1 MPKKERGKKE
11 ESPKNNKI
19 NAYIAGSGI
28 VAEQRITETL
38 EKEVEV
44 EAEDRD
50 EAEQIVSDAW
60 HNSEYIL
67 DAEDFKGV
75 TFKAEP
81 PARKRESYER

>member
-1 MPKKERGKKE
+1 MNTYKVK
-11 ESPKNNKI
+11 
-19 NAYIAGSGI
+19 
-28 VAEQRITETL
+28 ITETF
-38 EKEVEV
+38 EKIVEVEV
-44 EAEDRD
+44 EAEDRE